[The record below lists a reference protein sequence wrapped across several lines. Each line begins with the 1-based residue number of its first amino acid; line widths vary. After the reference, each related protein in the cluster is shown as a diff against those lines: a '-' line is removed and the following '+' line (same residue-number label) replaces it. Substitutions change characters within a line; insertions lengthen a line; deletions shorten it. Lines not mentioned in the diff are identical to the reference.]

1 MTIDKSLQSGSLSM
15 LVLKLTAE
23 EDRYGYQMIEALRE
37 RSDHTFDLK
46 AGTLYPLLR
55 GLEEKG
61 WVVSYQQEAEN
72 GRMRKYYSITV
83 EGRKEL
89 DAKAA
94 EWKAFSGAVEKVMNG
109 AVSYGLG

>member
-1 MTIDKSLQSGSLSM
+1 MM
-15 LVLKLTAE
+15 LLKLVAE
-23 EDRYGYQMIEALRE
+23 EDRYGYQLIEALRE

-61 WVVSYQQEAEN
+61 WVVSYEQAAEN
-72 GRMRKYYSITV
+72 GRRRKYYSITV
-83 EGRKEL
+83 SGKKEL

-94 EWKAFSGAVEKVMNG
+94 EWKTFSGAVERVMG
-109 AVSYGLG
+109 YALG